1 MCCGQILFSTFRITI
16 FEETGLLNKWINNLW
31 PHDQECSNEIS
42 SLNARQ
48 LDISDVQASF
58 YILGVLVS
66 VASLVLAAELLLFRQ
81 KENMLRLE
89 PPNSS
94 GDRSTI

>member
-1 MCCGQILFSTFRITI
+1 M
-16 FEETGLLNKWINNLW
+16 FEETGLLKKWINNLW
-31 PHDQECSNEIS
+31 PHDQECSNELS

-66 VASLVLAAELLLFRQ
+66 VASLVLAAELFLFSHTYLKRFT
-81 KENMLRLE
+81 
-89 PPNSS
+89 
-94 GDRSTI
+94 STTLP